1 MNPPISIERGGDPP
15 RCGGRILEAVSDG
28 PQRDPIAGLS
38 VCAELLPADGGDAVV
53 QGIIAEDPRVVLIG
67 VVVKEV
73 EGIIDV
79 VGYFEGEVAEI
90 GQN

>member
-1 MNPPISIERGGDPP
+1 MNPPISVEGGGDPP
-15 RCGGRILEAVSDG
+15 RRGGRILEAVPDG
-28 PQRDPIAGLS
+28 SQRDPIAGPS
-38 VCAELLPADGGDAVV
+38 VCTELLPVDGGDAVV
-53 QGIIAEDPRVVLIG
+53 QGFVAEDPRVVLIG

-79 VGYFEGEVAEI
+79 VGYLEGEVAEI